1 MQSNRALHWKQS
13 PSASHNAVPNP
24 AAGDS
29 SDPDLQIRF
38 VAGYALDPDAI
49 QSYIK
54 IGQLQATKQKWP
66 AGVTMQLLT
75 ARPKSSGTVGLRSTD
90 PFDLPK
96 VRRQL
101 QYCRCL
107 LRGQSAQY
115 VRCWYAVSVCACVIV
130 CML

>member
-1 MQSNRALHWKQS
+1 
-13 PSASHNAVPNP
+13 
-24 AAGDS
+24 
-29 SDPDLQIRF
+29 

-96 VRRQL
+96 VRSTTWIWL
-101 QYCRCL
+101 
-107 LRGQSAQY
+107 G
-115 VRCWYAVSVCACVIV
+115 
-130 CML
+130 